1 MSWESFYLVCFVVG
15 FLLSLVAFLAGAI
28 HLHAPGRV
36 GHFGHMHG
44 VHGHGAHGHGGA
56 RAPVF
61 NYGTIAAFLAWFGG
75 TGYLLTRYSSLWS
88 LIGLGIAVVSGLGG
102 AAVVFWFLFKVLLA
116 RERNLDPADYDMI
129 GVLGRVIST
138 VRKDGTG
145 EMVYSRDGA
154 RRVAYIRT
162 DTGEPISRG
171 VEVVV
176 TRYERGIAW
185 VRPWEEM
192 NGMQYDTAKQN

>member
-1 MSWESFYLVCFVVG
+1 MSWESFYLVCFIVG
-15 FLLSLVAFLAGAI
+15 FLLSLAAFLSGRI
-28 HLHAPGRV
+28 HLHG
-36 GHFGHMHG
+36 HG
-44 VHGHGAHGHGGA
+44 VHAHGGHGHGGA
-56 RAPVF
+56 RAPIF

-88 LIGLGIAVVSGLGG
+88 LVGLGIATVSGLGG
-102 AAVVFWFLFKVLLA
+102 AAVVFWFVFKVLLA
-116 RERNLDPADYDMI
+116 RERDLDPADYDMI
-129 GVLGRVIST
+129 GVLGRVTSA

-145 EMVYSRDGA
+145 EMVFPRDGA
-154 RRVAYIRT
+154 RKIAYIRS
-162 DTGEPISRG
+162 DTGAPIARG

-192 NGMQYDTAKQN
+192 NGLQYDTAETT

>member
-1 MSWESFYLVCFVVG
+1 MSWESFYLVCFIVG
-15 FLLSLVAFLAGAI
+15 FSLSLVAFLSGRI
-28 HLHAPGRV
+28 HLHT
-36 GHFGHMHG
+36 HG
-44 VHGHGAHGHGGA
+44 VHGHGVHGHGGA

-75 TGYLLTRYSSLWS
+75 TGYLLTRYSSLWA

-116 RERNLDPADYDMI
+116 HERNLDPADYDMI

-162 DTGEPISRG
+162 DTGEPIQRG

-192 NGMQYDTAKQN
+192 NGMQFDTAKQN

>member
-1 MSWESFYLVCFVVG
+1 MSWESFYLICFVVG
-15 FLLSLVAFLAGAI
+15 FLLSLVAFLSGSI
-28 HLHAPGRV
+28 HLHA
-36 GHFGHMHG
+36 HG
-44 VHGHGAHGHGGA
+44 VHGHGGHGHGGA

-61 NYGTIAAFLAWFGG
+61 NYGTVAAFLAWFGG
-75 TGYLLTRYSSLWS
+75 TGYLLTRYSSLLS

-102 AAVVFWFLFKVLLA
+102 AAAVFWFLFKVLLA

-129 GVLGRVIST
+129 GVLGRVT
-138 VRKDGTG
+138 NTMRKDGTG
-145 EMVYSRDGA
+145 EMVFSRDGA
-154 RRVAYIRT
+154 RRVAYVRS

-171 VEVVV
+171 VEVIV

-192 NGMQYDTAKQN
+192 NGMQFDTAKQN

>member
-1 MSWESFYLVCFVVG
+1 MSWESFYLVCFIVG
-15 FLLSLVAFLAGAI
+15 FSLSLVAFLSGRI
-28 HLHAPGRV
+28 HLHT
-36 GHFGHMHG
+36 HG
-44 VHGHGAHGHGGA
+44 VHGHGGGGA

-75 TGYLLTRYSSLWS
+75 TGYLLTRYSSLWA

-116 RERNLDPADYDMI
+116 HERNLDPADYDMI

-192 NGMQYDTAKQN
+192 NGMQLDTAKQN

>member
-1 MSWESFYLVCFVVG
+1 
-15 FLLSLVAFLAGAI
+15 
-28 HLHAPGRV
+28 
-36 GHFGHMHG
+36 
-44 VHGHGAHGHGGA
+44 
-56 RAPVF
+56 
-61 NYGTIAAFLAWFGG
+61 
-75 TGYLLTRYSSLWS
+75 
-88 LIGLGIAVVSGLGG
+88 
-102 AAVVFWFLFKVLLA
+102 VVFWFLFKVLLA

-162 DTGEPISRG
+162 DTGEPIQRG

-176 TRYERGIAW
+176 TRYDRGIAW

-192 NGMQYDTAKQN
+192 NGMQFDTAKQN